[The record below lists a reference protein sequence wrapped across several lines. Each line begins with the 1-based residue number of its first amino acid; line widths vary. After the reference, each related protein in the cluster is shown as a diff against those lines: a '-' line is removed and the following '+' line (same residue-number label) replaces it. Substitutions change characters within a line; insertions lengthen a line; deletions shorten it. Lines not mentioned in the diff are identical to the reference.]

1 MSSVFITVGTV
12 TTSYKTVVSDKDLS
26 TFVLNLLKQHNKI
39 SISFLGNHHEFNKN
53 QSKVSIS
60 FVIAATLAARDK
72 KESVPVFVNYPLTK
86 LNSQKE

>member
-1 MSSVFITVGTV
+1 MNLLVTVGTV

-26 TFVLNLLKQHNKI
+26 EYVFDLLKQHYKI

-60 FVIAATLAARDK
+60 FVIAATLAARK
-72 KESVPVFVNYPLTK
+72 MKESVPVFVDYPLIK